1 MITGVFMGWSCR
13 LVSSLL
19 PESKQ
24 YPNAVG
30 YAIAGLGKDLAIAHY
45 QRREGAAATSDG
57 IHRKCHTLPEKLPVL
72 FNRHFHPLDAVRLS
86 A

>member
-1 MITGVFMGWSCR
+1 MRVTGQGG
-13 LVSSLL
+13 SLAQGL
-19 PESKQ
+19 HLGVCGGVA
-24 YPNAVG
+24 AVG